1 MHPYDRLFFD
11 PDQDNYTVQRWLDDV
26 NARYGGVDSILMWP
40 TYTNIGTDDRSQ
52 FDLFEAMPGG
62 IAGVRR
68 AVDELHAAG
77 VKVLIPYNPCA
88 IPRSRCA
95 GCSGSGYSG
104 SGPALAPAP
113 HAAAGRG
120 RGDAALRSG
129 HGDVRRQR
137 QPHRRDRQERQLLR
151 RSACAKILL
160 DLGCVCSDDLE
171 KCPCGQDRQ
180 PPPRRVS
187 AMRRSWIR

>member
-95 GCSGSGYSG
+95 GCSGFGSSRWCCAQGTRGRSAAVRAWRRAAATPTSPPRQPRTLATAPVSTREDSFG
-104 SGPALAPAP
+104 SG
-113 HAAAGRG
+113 
-120 RGDAALRSG
+120 LR
-129 HGDVRRQR
+129 
-137 QPHRRDRQERQLLR
+137 LLR
-151 RSACAKILL
+151 
-160 DLGCVCSDDLE
+160 
-171 KCPCGQDRQ
+171 
-180 PPPRRVS
+180 
-187 AMRRSWIR
+187 